1 MKNFYWLWYGLTL
14 WGTRLV
20 LLCVLYFTA
29 APTGGPIVDRWYR
42 FFPHTLVIEAGVVMA
57 LAFAGGLLCTL
68 LRGRARK
75 IAGIVFVVLGALY
88 IVTAGT
94 DDEIMRW
101 MGQHFTLSFI
111 TTYALAASDMG
122 LVGRVFLGGAWH
134 FLLTAFIALA
144 GIVGTVFLYRKMF
157 AKWSEGAV
165 VAAKTRAAVSG
176 SSASRDC
183 TSGINRTAVKNWI
196 CLGIAF
202 ALAITGLTSKFWF
215 APSNMRWKRI
225 APVAFRL
232 IDEVKYKFA
241 KSEQRADY
249 AEGIVLLGG
258 NPVAGYP
265 FLRYAGHIF
274 ETYTRH
280 PIQYTDTD
288 SVKADTLEKLV
299 LEKIRSRPLEDRPD
313 IVLFVIETFRGWS
326 GDIRIPATCEKLPNI
341 CKLANSGLYFP
352 NAHSVG
358 YPSIEGFLG
367 ILTGIW
373 SHPQTTLLSD
383 FPNTRMRALPEILG
397 DAGYYRM
404 VLTATEPSFDNLHPW
419 FAKWFDYSE
428 YKPENQHDV
437 PIADR
442 FRELYAKRPAD
453 KPLFFDWM
461 STSSHIP
468 FTLPKE
474 YGPTPKDPEVAYMRT
489 LAYMDSAV
497 GIVLDEIAKGPRA
510 NNTLFVLVGDHAI
523 ANNAQHGVSDFI
535 GGIHDGYTW
544 VPLIIAGP
552 GIEKKI
558 VTTPVS
564 QVDIA
569 PTIAWY
575 LHLDVTNNFVGTP
588 LLTFSDKPGKPN
600 VMVLQQ
606 NESTETT
613 PENTPDST
621 EAKYVVRQNLPPVFA
636 FRMGDMTMITDSVTY
651 IANIQDSTLVSAFET
666 VLEPTWDTSHPAE
679 GFVTGKPAKVDP
691 AQLQEI
697 ARKMRAAANAWEYTI
712 NSNNLTPAN

>member
-57 LAFAGGLLCTL
+57 LACAGGLLCTL
-68 LRGRARK
+68 LRGKARK

-101 MGQHFTLSFI
+101 MGQHLTLSFL

-134 FLLTAFIALA
+134 FLLTALIALA

-157 AKWSEGAV
+157 AKWSEDAFV
-165 VAAKTRAAVSG
+165 SCKNRAAL
-176 SSASRDC
+176 R
-183 TSGINRTAVKNWI
+183 NWI
-196 CLGIAF
+196 CLGIAL
-202 ALAITGLTSKFWF
+202 ALAITGLTSKNWF

-232 IDEVKYKFA
+232 VDEIKYKL
-241 KSEQRADY
+241 SESERRDDY
-249 AEGIVLLGG
+249 ADGIELLGG
-258 NPVAGYP
+258 NSLAYNP
-265 FLRYAGHIF
+265 FLRYAGHIYG
-274 ETYTRH
+274 TYTRH
-280 PIQYTDTD
+280 PIQYTDRD
-288 SVKADTLEKLV
+288 SVEADTLEKLV
-299 LEKIRSRPLEDRPD
+299 LEKVRSRPLEEKPD
-313 IVLFVIETFRGWS
+313 VVLFTIETFRGWS
-326 GDIRIPATCEKLPNI
+326 GDIRIPATCKKLPNI
-341 CKLANSGLYFP
+341 CKLAKSGLYFP

-367 ILTGIW
+367 VLAGLW
-373 SHPQTTLLSD
+373 SHPQTTFLSD
-383 FPNTRMRALPEILG
+383 YPNTRMRALPDILG
-397 DAGYYRM
+397 DADYYRM

-419 FAKWFDYSE
+419 FARWFDYSE

-437 PIADR
+437 PIANR
-442 FRELYAKRPAD
+442 FRELYANRPAD

-461 STSSHIP
+461 STTSHVP
-468 FTLPKE
+468 FSLPKE

-535 GGIHDGYTW
+535 GSVHDGYTW

-588 LLTFSDKPGKPN
+588 LLTFSEKSRKPN

-606 NESTETT
+606 NDSTETT

-621 EAKYVVRQNLPPVFA
+621 EAEYVVRQNLPPVFA

-651 IANIQDSTLVSAFET
+651 IANIQDSTLISAFET
-666 VLEPTWDTSHPAE
+666 MLEPDWDTSHPAE
-679 GFVTGKPAKVDP
+679 GFVTGKPAKIDP
-691 AQLQEI
+691 AQLQET
-697 ARKMRAAANAWEYTI
+697 ARKMRAAGHAWEYII
-712 NSNNLTPAN
+712 NKNLLLPPKK

>member
-1 MKNFYWLWYGLTL
+1 
-14 WGTRLV
+14 
-20 LLCVLYFTA
+20 
-29 APTGGPIVDRWYR
+29 
-42 FFPHTLVIEAGVVMA
+42 
-57 LAFAGGLLCTL
+57 
-68 LRGRARK
+68 
-75 IAGIVFVVLGALY
+75 
-88 IVTAGT
+88 
-94 DDEIMRW
+94 
-101 MGQHFTLSFI
+101 
-111 TTYALAASDMG
+111 
-122 LVGRVFLGGAWH
+122 
-134 FLLTAFIALA
+134 
-144 GIVGTVFLYRKMF
+144 
-157 AKWSEGAV
+157 
-165 VAAKTRAAVSG
+165 
-176 SSASRDC
+176 
-183 TSGINRTAVKNWI
+183 
-196 CLGIAF
+196 
-202 ALAITGLTSKFWF
+202 
-215 APSNMRWKRI
+215 
-225 APVAFRL
+225 
-232 IDEVKYKFA
+232 
-241 KSEQRADY
+241 
-249 AEGIVLLGG
+249 
-258 NPVAGYP
+258 
-265 FLRYAGHIF
+265 
-274 ETYTRH
+274 
-280 PIQYTDTD
+280 
-288 SVKADTLEKLV
+288 
-299 LEKIRSRPLEDRPD
+299 
-313 IVLFVIETFRGWS
+313 
-326 GDIRIPATCEKLPNI
+326 
-341 CKLANSGLYFP
+341 
-352 NAHSVG
+352 
-358 YPSIEGFLG
+358 
-367 ILTGIW
+367 
-373 SHPQTTLLSD
+373 
-383 FPNTRMRALPEILG
+383 
-397 DAGYYRM
+397 M

-588 LLTFSDKPGKPN
+588 LIALNPQKRKGLPQENS
-600 VMVLQQ
+600 
-606 NESTETT
+606 
-613 PENTPDST
+613 PENAPESTPDSL
-621 EAKYVVRQNLPPVFA
+621 EADFLARTDLPPVFA

-679 GFVTGKPAKVDP
+679 GFVTGKVIENAAAKY
-691 AQLQEI
+691 AETF
-697 ARKMRAAANAWEYTI
+697 RKMRAAANAWEYTI

>member
-1 MKNFYWLWYGLTL
+1 MKNFFWFWYGLTL

-20 LLCVLYFTA
+20 LLCVLYFTD

-57 LAFAGGLLCTL
+57 LAFVGGLLCTL

-88 IVTAGT
+88 AAAAGT

-101 MGQHFTLSFI
+101 MGQHLSLSFI

-144 GIVGTVFLYRKMF
+144 GIVGTVFLYKKMF
-157 AKWSEGAV
+157 AGWSG
-165 VAAKTRAAVSG
+165 AAVQNAAAGKNG
-176 SSASRDC
+176 SAGKNCADPMRRKS
-183 TSGINRTAVKNWI
+183 NWI
-196 CLGIAF
+196 CLGIAL
-202 ALAITGLTSKFWF
+202 ALAITGLTSKNWF

-225 APVAFRL
+225 SPVAFRL
-232 IDEVKYKFA
+232 VDEIKYKLTE
-241 KSEQRADY
+241 SERRSDY
-249 AEGIVLLGG
+249 AEGIALLGG
-258 NPVAGYP
+258 FPLADYP
-265 FLRYAGHIF
+265 FVECTASASECEEYRQQDFAQFTARG
-274 ETYTRH
+274 ER
-280 PIQYTDTD
+280 
-288 SVKADTLEKLV
+288 K
-299 LEKIRSRPLEDRPD
+299 PD
-313 IVLFVIETFRGWS
+313 IIFFVIETFRGWT
-326 GDIRIPATCEKLPNI
+326 GDIRVPATCEKLPNI
-341 CKLANSGLYFP
+341 CKLAKSGLYFP

-367 ILTGIW
+367 VLAGVW
-373 SHPQTTLLSD
+373 SHPQMTFLSD
-383 FPNTRMRALPEILG
+383 YPNTRMLALPEILG
-397 DAGYYRM
+397 EAGYYRM

-442 FRELYAKRPAD
+442 FRELYANRPAGQ
-453 KPLFFDWM
+453 PLFFDWM
-461 STSSHIP
+461 STTSHVP
-468 FTLPKE
+468 FSLPKE
-474 YGPTPKDPEVAYMRT
+474 YGPTPDDPEVAYVRS

-497 GIVLDEIAKGPRA
+497 GIVMDEVAKGPNA
-510 NNTLFVLVGDHAI
+510 DNTLFVLVGDHAI
-523 ANNAQHGVSDFI
+523 ANNAQHTVPDYI
-535 GGIHDGYTW
+535 GGVHDGYTW
-544 VPLIIAGP
+544 VPLIFAGL
-552 GIEKKI
+552 GIESKI

-569 PTIAWY
+569 PSILSY
-575 LHLDVTNNFVGTP
+575 LLLIGVSKNFVGEP
-588 LLTFSDKPGKPN
+588 LLELVP
-600 VMVLQQ
+600 
-606 NESTETT
+606 
-613 PENTPDST
+613 PDGLCGGEYT
-621 EAKYVVRQNLPPVFA
+621 IAYQAAPKHRPVFA

-679 GFVTGKPAKVDP
+679 GFVTGKVIENAAAKY
-691 AQLQEI
+691 AETF
-697 ARKMRAAANAWEYTI
+697 RKMRAAGHAWEYTI
-712 NSNNLTPAN
+712 NKNKLLPPPQR

>member
-1 MKNFYWLWYGLTL
+1 MKNFFWFWYGLTL

-20 LLCVLYFTA
+20 LLCVLYFTD

-57 LAFAGGLLCTL
+57 LAFVGGLLCTL

-88 IVTAGT
+88 AAAAGT

-101 MGQHFTLSFI
+101 MGQHLSLSFI

-144 GIVGTVFLYRKMF
+144 GIVGTVFLYKKMF
-157 AKWSEGAV
+157 AGWSG
-165 VAAKTRAAVSG
+165 AAVQNAAAGKNG
-176 SSASRDC
+176 SAGKNCADPMRRKS
-183 TSGINRTAVKNWI
+183 NWI
-196 CLGIAF
+196 CLGIAL
-202 ALAITGLTSKFWF
+202 ALAITGLTSKNWF

-225 APVAFRL
+225 SPVAFRL
-232 IDEVKYKFA
+232 VDEIKYKLTE
-241 KSEQRADY
+241 SERRSDY
-249 AEGIVLLGG
+249 AEGIALLGG
-258 NPVAGYP
+258 FPLADYP
-265 FLRYAGHIF
+265 FVECTASASECEEYRQQDFAQFTARG
-274 ETYTRH
+274 ER
-280 PIQYTDTD
+280 
-288 SVKADTLEKLV
+288 K
-299 LEKIRSRPLEDRPD
+299 PD
-313 IVLFVIETFRGWS
+313 IIFFVIETFRGWT
-326 GDIRIPATCEKLPNI
+326 GDIRVPATCEKLPNI
-341 CKLANSGLYFP
+341 CKLAKSGLYFP

-367 ILTGIW
+367 VLAGVW
-373 SHPQTTLLSD
+373 AHPQMTFLSD
-383 FPNTRMRALPEILG
+383 YPNTRMLALPEILG
-397 DAGYYRM
+397 EAGYYRM

-453 KPLFFDWM
+453 QPLFFDWM
-461 STSSHIP
+461 STTSHVP
-468 FTLPKE
+468 FSLPKE
-474 YGPTPKDPEVAYMRT
+474 YGPTPSDPEEAYVRS

-497 GIVLDEIAKGPRA
+497 GIVMDEVAKGPNA
-510 NNTLFVLVGDHAI
+510 DNTLFVLVGDHAF
-523 ANNAQHGVSDFI
+523 ANNAQHRVSNFI
-535 GGIHDGYTW
+535 GGVHDGYTW
-544 VPLIIAGP
+544 VPLIFAGP
-552 GIEKKI
+552 DIEQKI

-569 PTIAWY
+569 PSVLSY
-575 LHLDVTNNFVGTP
+575 LRLFGVSKNFVGEP
-588 LLTFSDKPGKPN
+588 LLELVP
-600 VMVLQQ
+600 
-606 NESTETT
+606 
-613 PENTPDST
+613 PDGLCGVDYT
-621 EAKYVVRQNLPPVFA
+621 IAYQAAPKHRPVFA

-679 GFVTGKPAKVDP
+679 GFVTGKVIENAAAKY
-691 AQLQEI
+691 AETF
-697 ARKMRAAANAWEYTI
+697 RKMRAAGHAWEYTI
-712 NSNNLTPAN
+712 NKNKLLPPPQR

>member
-1 MKNFYWLWYGLTL
+1 MKNFFWFWYGLTL

-20 LLCVLYFTA
+20 LLCVLYFTD

-57 LAFAGGLLCTL
+57 LAFVGGLLCTL

-88 IVTAGT
+88 AAAAGT

-101 MGQHFTLSFI
+101 MGQHLSLSFI

-144 GIVGTVFLYRKMF
+144 GIVGTVFLFRKMF
-157 AKWSEGAV
+157 AGWSG
-165 VAAKTRAAVSG
+165 AAVQNAAAGKNG
-176 SSASRDC
+176 SAGKNCADPMRRKS
-183 TSGINRTAVKNWI
+183 NWI
-196 CLGIAF
+196 CLGIAL
-202 ALAITGLTSKFWF
+202 ALAITGLTSKNWF

-225 APVAFRL
+225 SPVAFRL
-232 IDEVKYKFA
+232 VDEIKYKLTE
-241 KSEQRADY
+241 SERRSDY
-249 AEGIVLLGG
+249 AEGIALLGG
-258 NPVAGYP
+258 FPLADYP
-265 FLRYAGHIF
+265 FVECTASASECEEYRQQDFAQF
-274 ETYTRH
+274 
-280 PIQYTDTD
+280 
-288 SVKADTLEKLV
+288 KARGERK
-299 LEKIRSRPLEDRPD
+299 PD
-313 IVLFVIETFRGWS
+313 IIFFVIETFRGWT
-326 GDIRIPATCEKLPNI
+326 GDIRVPATCEKLPNI
-341 CKLANSGLYFP
+341 CKLAKSGLYFP

-367 ILTGIW
+367 VLAGVW
-373 SHPQTTLLSD
+373 AHPQMTFLSD
-383 FPNTRMRALPEILG
+383 YPNTRMLALPEILG
-397 DAGYYRM
+397 EAGYYRM

-442 FRELYAKRPAD
+442 FRELYAKRPAGQ
-453 KPLFFDWM
+453 PLFFDWM
-461 STSSHIP
+461 STTSHVP
-468 FTLPKE
+468 FSLPKE
-474 YGPTPKDPEVAYMRT
+474 YGPTPSDPEEAYVRS

-497 GIVLDEIAKGPRA
+497 GIVMDEVAKGPNA
-510 NNTLFVLVGDHAI
+510 DNTLFVLVGDHAF
-523 ANNAQHGVSDFI
+523 ANNAQHRVSNFI
-535 GGIHDGYTW
+535 GGVHDGYTW
-544 VPLIIAGP
+544 VPLIFAGP
-552 GIEKKI
+552 GIEQKI

-569 PTIAWY
+569 PSVLSY
-575 LHLDVTNNFVGTP
+575 LRLFGVSKNFVGEP
-588 LLTFSDKPGKPN
+588 LLELVP
-600 VMVLQQ
+600 
-606 NESTETT
+606 
-613 PENTPDST
+613 PDGLCGVDYT
-621 EAKYVVRQNLPPVFA
+621 IAYQAAPKHRPVFA

-679 GFVTGKPAKVDP
+679 GFVTGKVIENAAAKY
-691 AQLQEI
+691 AETF
-697 ARKMRAAANAWEYTI
+697 RKMRAAGHAWEYTI
-712 NSNNLTPAN
+712 NKNKLLPPPQR

>member
-1 MKNFYWLWYGLTL
+1 MKLYWLWYGLTL

-20 LLCVLYFTA
+20 LLCVLYFTD

-42 FFPHTLVIEAGVVMA
+42 FFPHTLVVEAGVAMT
-57 LAFAGGLLCTL
+57 LAFVGGLLCTL

-75 IAGIVFVVLGALY
+75 IASIVFIVLGCLY

-122 LVGRVFLGGAWH
+122 LVGRVFLGGTWH

-157 AKWSEGAV
+157 AKWSEE
-165 VAAKTRAAVSG
+165 T
-176 SSASRDC
+176 
-183 TSGINRTAVKNWI
+183 TLKNWI

-202 ALAITGLTSKFWF
+202 ALAITGLTSKSWF

-274 ETYTRH
+274 GTYTRH

-299 LEKIRSRPLEDRPD
+299 LEKVRSRPLEEKPD

-497 GIVLDEIAKGPRA
+497 GIVLDEIAKGPRT

>member
-1 MKNFYWLWYGLTL
+1 MRNFYWFWYGLTL

-68 LRGRARK
+68 LRGKARK

-88 IVTAGT
+88 MVAAGT

-101 MGQHFTLSFI
+101 MGQHLTLSFL

-157 AKWSEGAV
+157 AKWSEDAV
-165 VAAKTRAAVSG
+165 VAVKNRASVSG
-176 SSASRDC
+176 SPA
-183 TSGINRTAVKNWI
+183 GVNFAAVRNWI
-196 CLGIAF
+196 CLGIAL
-202 ALAITGLTSKFWF
+202 ALAITGLTSKNWF

-232 IDEVKYKFA
+232 VDEIKYKLTEA
-241 KSEQRADY
+241 EKRGDY
-249 AEGIVLLGG
+249 AEGIELLGG
-258 NPVAGYP
+258 HPTADYP
-265 FLRYAGHIF
+265 FLDCYAPESENIEFRNH
-274 ETYTRH
+274 
-280 PIQYTDTD
+280 
-288 SVKADTLEKLV
+288 TLLQFQTG
-299 LEKIRSRPLEDRPD
+299 DRKPD
-313 IVLFVIETFRGWS
+313 VILFTIETFRGWS
-326 GDIRIPATCEKLPNI
+326 GDIRVPATCEKLPNI
-341 CKLANSGLYFP
+341 CKLAKSGIYFP

-367 ILTGIW
+367 VLAGLW
-373 SHPQTTLLSD
+373 SHPQMTFLSD
-383 FPNTRMRALPEILG
+383 YPNTRMRALPDILG

-419 FAKWFDYSE
+419 FARWFDYSE

-442 FRELYAKRPAD
+442 FRELYDKRPAD

-461 STSSHIP
+461 STTSHVP
-468 FTLPKE
+468 FSLPKE
-474 YGPTPKDPEVAYMRT
+474 YGPTPADPEVAYVRT

-497 GIVLDEIAKGPRA
+497 GIVLDEVAKGDDA
-510 NNTLFVLVGDHAI
+510 NNTLFVLVGDHAF
-523 ANNAQHGVSDFI
+523 ANNAQHGSHDYI
-535 GGIHDGYTW
+535 GSVHDGYTW

-552 GIEKKI
+552 GIKSE
-558 VTTPVS
+558 VAPAPVS

-569 PTIAWY
+569 PTILHY
-575 LHLDVTNNFVGTP
+575 LFLSGLNENFVGESLIQMDEFGGFDLPEP
-588 LLTFSDKPGKPN
+588 LTISFHARHKL
-600 VMVLQQ
+600 
-606 NESTETT
+606 
-613 PENTPDST
+613 
-621 EAKYVVRQNLPPVFA
+621 RPVFA

-666 VLEPTWDTSHPAE
+666 VLEPDWDTSHPAE
-679 GFVTGKPAKVDP
+679 GFVTGKPVEVT
-691 AQLQEI
+691 AQVKET
-697 ARKMRAAANAWEYTI
+697 ARKMRAAGHAWEYVI
-712 NSNNLTPAN
+712 NKNLLLPPKK

>member
-157 AKWSEGAV
+157 AKWSEETV
-165 VAAKTRAAVSG
+165 VAVKT
-176 SSASRDC
+176 
-183 TSGINRTAVKNWI
+183 RTAVKNWI

-274 ETYTRH
+274 GTYTRH

-299 LEKIRSRPLEDRPD
+299 LEKVRSRPLEDRPD

-523 ANNAQHGVSDFI
+523 ANNAQHGVSNFI

-679 GFVTGKPAKVDP
+679 GFVTGKVIENAAAKY
-691 AQLQEI
+691 AETF
-697 ARKMRAAANAWEYTI
+697 RKMRAAANAWEYTI

>member
-57 LAFAGGLLCTL
+57 LACAGGLLCTL
-68 LRGRARK
+68 LRGKARK

-88 IVTAGT
+88 IATAGT

-101 MGQHFTLSFI
+101 MGQHLTLSFI

-134 FLLTAFIALA
+134 FLLTTFIALA

-157 AKWSEGAV
+157 AKWSEDAV
-165 VAAKTRAAVSG
+165 IAVKNRAASG
-176 SSASRDC
+176 KEGAA
-183 TSGINRTAVKNWI
+183 GINRASDVNFAALRNWI
-196 CLGIAF
+196 CLGIAL
-202 ALAITGLTSKFWF
+202 ALAITGLTSKSWF

-232 IDEVKYKFA
+232 VDEIKYKLTEA
-241 KSEQRADY
+241 EKRGDY
-249 AEGIVLLGG
+249 AEGIALLGG
-258 NPVAGYP
+258 FPLADYP
-265 FLRYAGHIF
+265 FVECTASAS
-274 ETYTRH
+274 ECE
-280 PIQYTDTD
+280 QYRQHDIEQF
-288 SVKADTLEKLV
+288 KA
-299 LEKIRSRPLEDRPD
+299 RGDRKPD
-313 IVLFVIETFRGWS
+313 VILFTIETFRGWT
-326 GDIRIPATCEKLPNI
+326 GDIRVPATCERLPNI
-341 CKLANSGLYFP
+341 CRLAKSGLYFP

-367 ILTGIW
+367 VLTGLW
-373 SHPQTTLLSD
+373 SHPQMTFLSD
-383 FPNTRMRALPEILG
+383 YPNTRMRALPDILG

-419 FAKWFDYSE
+419 FARWFDYSE

-437 PIADR
+437 PIANR
-442 FRELYAKRPAD
+442 FRELYAKRPAGQ
-453 KPLFFDWM
+453 PLFFDWM
-461 STSSHIP
+461 STTSHVP
-468 FTLPKE
+468 FSLPKE
-474 YGPTPKDPEVAYMRT
+474 YGPTPSDPEVAYVRS

-497 GIVLDEIAKGPRA
+497 GIVMDEVAKGPNA
-510 NNTLFVLVGDHAI
+510 DNTLFVLVGDHAI
-523 ANNAQHGVSDFI
+523 ANNAQHAVPDYI
-535 GGIHDGYTW
+535 GAVHDGYTW
-544 VPLIIAGP
+544 VPLIVAGP
-552 GIEKKI
+552 GIEQKI

-569 PTIAWY
+569 PTVLDY
-575 LHLDVTNNFVGTP
+575 LFLYGTSENFVGQS
-588 LLTFSDKPGKPN
+588 LLELEP
-600 VMVLQQ
+600 
-606 NESTETT
+606 
-613 PENTPDST
+613 PDGLCGVDYTIVFHAAS
-621 EAKYVVRQNLPPVFA
+621 KHRPVFA

-666 VLEPTWDTSHPAE
+666 VLEPDWDTSHPAE
-679 GFVTGKPAKVDP
+679 GFVTGKVIENAAAKY
-691 AQLQEI
+691 AETF
-697 ARKMRAAANAWEYTI
+697 RKMRAAGHAWEYVI
-712 NSNNLTPAN
+712 NKNLLLPPKQ

>member
-1 MKNFYWLWYGLTL
+1 MKNFFWFWYGLTL

-20 LLCVLYFTA
+20 LLCVLYFTD

-57 LAFAGGLLCTL
+57 LAFVGGLLCTL

-88 IVTAGT
+88 AAAAGT

-101 MGQHFTLSFI
+101 MGQHLSLSFI

-157 AKWSEGAV
+157 AGWSGAV
-165 VAAKTRAAVSG
+165 DCAAGKNCADPMRRKS
-176 SSASRDC
+176 
-183 TSGINRTAVKNWI
+183 NWI
-196 CLGIAF
+196 CLGIAL
-202 ALAITGLTSKFWF
+202 ALAITGLTSKNWF

-225 APVAFRL
+225 SPVAFRL
-232 IDEVKYKFA
+232 VDEIKYKLTE
-241 KSEQRADY
+241 SERRSDY
-249 AEGIVLLGG
+249 AEGIALLGG
-258 NPVAGYP
+258 FPLADYP
-265 FLRYAGHIF
+265 FVECTASASECEEYRQQDFAQFTARG
-274 ETYTRH
+274 ER
-280 PIQYTDTD
+280 
-288 SVKADTLEKLV
+288 K
-299 LEKIRSRPLEDRPD
+299 PD
-313 IVLFVIETFRGWS
+313 IIFFVIETFRGWT
-326 GDIRIPATCEKLPNI
+326 GDIRVPATCEKLPNI
-341 CKLANSGLYFP
+341 CKLAKSGLYFP

-367 ILTGIW
+367 VLAGVW
-373 SHPQTTLLSD
+373 AHPQMTFLSD
-383 FPNTRMRALPEILG
+383 YPNTRMLALPEILG
-397 DAGYYRM
+397 EAGYYRM

-442 FRELYAKRPAD
+442 FRELYAKRPAGQ
-453 KPLFFDWM
+453 PLFFDWM
-461 STSSHIP
+461 STTSHVP
-468 FTLPKE
+468 FSLPKE
-474 YGPTPKDPEVAYMRT
+474 YGPTPSDPEEAYVRS

-497 GIVLDEIAKGPRA
+497 GIVMDEVAKGPNA
-510 NNTLFVLVGDHAI
+510 DNTLFVLVGDHAF
-523 ANNAQHGVSDFI
+523 ANNAQHRVSNFI
-535 GGIHDGYTW
+535 GGVHDGYTW
-544 VPLIIAGP
+544 VPLIFAGP
-552 GIEKKI
+552 GIEQKI

-569 PTIAWY
+569 PSVLSY
-575 LHLDVTNNFVGTP
+575 LRLFGVSKNFVGEP
-588 LLTFSDKPGKPN
+588 LLELVP
-600 VMVLQQ
+600 
-606 NESTETT
+606 
-613 PENTPDST
+613 PDGLCGVDYT
-621 EAKYVVRQNLPPVFA
+621 IAYQAAPKHRPVFA

-679 GFVTGKPAKVDP
+679 GFVTGKVIENAAAKY
-691 AQLQEI
+691 AETF
-697 ARKMRAAANAWEYTI
+697 RKMRAAGHAWEYTI
-712 NSNNLTPAN
+712 NKNKLLPPPQR